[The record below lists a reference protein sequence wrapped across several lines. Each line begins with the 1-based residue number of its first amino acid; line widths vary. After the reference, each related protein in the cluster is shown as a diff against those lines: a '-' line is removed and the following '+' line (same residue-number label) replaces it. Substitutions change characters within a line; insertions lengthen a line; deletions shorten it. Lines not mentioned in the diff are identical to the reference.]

1 MFTVNFYILIG
12 IYLPVSAVS
21 SCTTLLCFFLRLVAW
36 NKQQFQWTIY
46 HLRLPKTQLEV
57 CKFLCDVWQNTV
69 LTAEMFVL
77 LLAFLS
83 LKTEK
88 LTLP

>member
-36 NKQQFQWTIY
+36 NKQNSFSERFTIY
-46 HLRLPKTQLEV
+46 VYQK
-57 CKFLCDVWQNTV
+57 VW
-69 LTAEMFVL
+69 
-77 LLAFLS
+77 S
-83 LKTEK
+83 L
-88 LTLP
+88 